1 MKSEDTRNL
10 FLAIA
15 LSVLVMAA
23 WQYFYAGPL
32 YQREHQSQTQANT
45 AAPASGAAPS
55 AAPGAPGAS
64 IPGAASP
71 PGGPAPSVAGTVAE
85 VLAASPRVTID
96 TPSIGGS
103 IDLKGGKFDDI
114 ILKDYRET
122 IDPKSPNIR
131 LFSPPGAPDAYW
143 AETGFVS
150 ADARQDPQSRHRLD
164 RRPPD
169 ADRRA
174 AGDAD
179 LGQRRGPCRS
189 SASSRSTTNTCSRSP
204 TRSSI
209 RAPRQRRCSPLA
221 SFCGTAGR
229 TSPDIRCCT
238 RGSWA
243 SSPAATRR
251 RWPSRCRF
259 KKSPTPRSKRTPGG
273 CAPSRATA
281 AGSASP
287 TSTGA
292 PRLFPTR
299 PPRSRRGFQP
309 TEPCSRWT
317 TRPISWARRKPSRR
331 ELRSRRRPV
340 SSLARK
346 RSARSTII
354 ETNLGIKKFSLMI
367 DWGWFWMITHADV
380 PASGCDLQ
388 GRRQFRRRN
397 SHRHRSRQARLLPA
411 RQPVLPVDGED
422 EEDPAEDR
430 GAEGT
435 LSGRS
440 RQAAAGADG
449 AVQARGR
456 QSGRRLP
463 ADGDP
468 DPGILRPL
476 QGHLHHHRDAA
487 RAVFRLDQGS
497 LVAGSDQRL
506 HPLRARP
513 MGPDRLAGNRPFSRS
528 LESGR

>member
-1 MKSEDTRNL
+1 MPGRSISASTRRRRRPTL
-10 FLAIA
+10 RRRRT
-15 LSVLVMAA
+15 
-23 WQYFYAGPL
+23 GP
-32 YQREHQSQTQANT
+32 Q
-45 AAPASGAAPS
+45 PS

-85 VLAASPRVTID
+85 ALAASPRVTID

-150 ADARQDPQSRHRLD
+150 ADGAKTPNLD
-164 RRPPD
+164 TVWT
-169 ADRRA
+169 ADRQTLTAEQPVTLTWDNGAGLTFKRVIAVDDKYMFTIADSVVEFGRRA
-174 AGDAD
+174 SDGAA
-179 LGQRRGPCRS
+179 LS
-189 SASSRSTTNTCSRSP
+189 
-204 TRSSI
+204 
-209 RAPRQRRCSPLA
+209 A

-243 SSPAATRR
+243 SSPVATRR

-259 KKSPTPRSKRTPGG
+259 KKSPTPRSKRTTGRVRSFKGDGG
-273 CAPSRATA
+273 WLGFTDKYW
-281 AGSASP
+281 GSAVIPDQTAPIEARFSANGTVQP
-287 TSTGA
+287 VDYQADFLGKEQTVAPGA
-292 PRLFPTR
+292 SFETKTR
-299 PPRSRRGFQP
+299 IFAGAK
-309 TEPCSRWT
+309 E
-317 TRPISWARRKPSRR
+317 
-331 ELRSRRRPV
+331 V
-340 SSLARK
+340 
-346 RSARSTII
+346 STIDNY

-367 DWGWFWMITHADV
+367 DWGWFWMITHPDV

-388 GRRQFRRRN
+388 GRRQFRRRDP
-397 SHRHRSRQARLLPA
+397 HRHRSRQARLLPA

-513 MGPDRLAGNRPFSRS
+513 MGPDRLAGNSAIFSI